1 MENLVS
7 VIIVNIGIV
16 YLGLQTVYKYQLDL
30 KYEGIQN
37 KPKFLPITFC
47 VQCFCTQFALIV
59 SLITV
64 PLVLGQTHLLLTIIL
79 TISTGGLTTLLN
91 SLVSKY

>member
-1 MENLVS
+1 MNNLLS
-7 VIIVNIGIV
+7 TLIVNIGIV

-30 KYEGIQN
+30 WYEGLK
-37 KPKFLPITFC
+37 KPKFLPKNFC

-64 PLVLGQTHLLLTIIL
+64 PALLNQTHILTIIL
-79 TISTGGLTTLLN
+79 LATSTGGLTTFLTN
-91 SLVSKY
+91 R